1 MTKSLFADD
10 QVLIANDED
19 DIAYMTRKLIEEYRK
34 LGLNINTSKTE
45 YLVIGKN
52 PKDLQVGNEVI
63 RCTNEF
69 KYLGS
74 YIASDGTTRKYI
86 KYRITQG
93 KDTEFPIVVIKNK
106 QKYKNASVPL
116 YSGANYNLQ
125 SRMLATDIESAKTAK
140 ST

>member
-1 MTKSLFADD
+1 MKKFSKMGIAIGSTCLYTLLFADD

-34 LGLNINTSKTE
+34 CGLNINTSKTE
-45 YLVIGKN
+45 YLVIGKKL
-52 PKDLQVGNEVI
+52 KDLQFGNKVI

-74 YIASDGTTRKYI
+74 YIASDGTTRKDI

-93 KDTEFPIVVIKNK
+93 KKTILTLNVLLWSSKIN
-106 QKYKNASVPL
+106 
-116 YSGANYNLQ
+116 
-125 SRMLATDIESAKTAK
+125 RSAKI
-140 ST
+140 